1 MKFSTPTESHVRVD
15 LNLNI
20 RNLKKSATL
29 EINEKSRQLQQEGKR
44 VFRLGFGQS
53 PFPVPAPVVKAL
65 QAHAH
70 EKDYLPVQGLQP
82 LREAIAGF
90 YQRRHG
96 LERQADDI
104 LIGPGSKELLFLLQL
119 VYYGNLVIP
128 SPSWVSYSPQA
139 TIIGRPVHWLDTSR
153 DFDFRLTPE
162 DLEALCKKDPEQPRI
177 VILNYPSNPTGSTYR
192 VERLKELAEVA
203 RKYRVILLSDEI
215 YGELHHR
222 GEHVS
227 IAKFYPEG
235 TIISTGLSKWCGAG
249 GWRLG
254 AFLFPKSLHWL
265 LDAMA
270 VVASETYTSTSA
282 PIQYAAVAAFQEN
295 QEIDDYLQKAQR
307 ILGAIGNTMHRQLQ
321 DINVSAPI
329 PQGGFY
335 LFPDFEH
342 YRQNLAKRG
351 IKTSVELCERLLE
364 ETGIALLPSS
374 DFGRPLEELTARLSY
389 VDFDGQKSLDLA
401 SIYQNGTP
409 LGSAYVQQAAPR
421 MLEAMEV
428 LGEWLQK

>member
-1 MKFSTPTESHVRVD
+1 
-15 LNLNI
+15 
-20 RNLKKSATL
+20 
-29 EINEKSRQLQQEGKR
+29 
-44 VFRLGFGQS
+44 
-53 PFPVPAPVVKAL
+53 
-65 QAHAH
+65 
-70 EKDYLPVQGLQP
+70 
-82 LREAIAGF
+82 
-90 YQRRHG
+90 
-96 LERQADDI
+96 
-104 LIGPGSKELLFLLQL
+104 
-119 VYYGNLVIP
+119 
-128 SPSWVSYSPQA
+128 
-139 TIIGRPVHWLDTSR
+139 
-153 DFDFRLTPE
+153 
-162 DLEALCKKDPEQPRI
+162 
-177 VILNYPSNPTGSTYR
+177 
-192 VERLKELAEVA
+192 
-203 RKYRVILLSDEI
+203 
-215 YGELHHR
+215 
-222 GEHVS
+222 
-227 IAKFYPEG
+227 
-235 TIISTGLSKWCGAG
+235 
-249 GWRLG
+249 
-254 AFLFPKSLHWL
+254 
-265 LDAMA
+265 MA